1 MRQHFHPL
9 DNSPRARFWAAHDQQ
24 AQANQVFT
32 EMMGGP
38 RPLNEEE
45 LARLAKMHPERWS
58 RFRLRRRV
66 L

>member
-9 DNSPRARFWAAHDQQ
+9 DKSPRARYWAAHDQVAQSNQ
-24 AQANQVFT
+24 AVA

-38 RPLNEEE
+38 RPLTEEE
-45 LARLAKMHPERWS
+45 LGRLAKMHPERWG
-58 RFRLRRRV
+58 RFRLKRRV